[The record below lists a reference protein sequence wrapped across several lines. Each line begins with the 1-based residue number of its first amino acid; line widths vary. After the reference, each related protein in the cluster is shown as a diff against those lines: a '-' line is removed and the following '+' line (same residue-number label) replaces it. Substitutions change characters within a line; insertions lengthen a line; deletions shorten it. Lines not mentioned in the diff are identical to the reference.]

1 MTAAEPPPPPAPEPA
16 PAPPPAPAPDPTAEE
31 HAVPARVRRLAEA
44 LGPATLA
51 TALLFYFG
59 YVATRARY
67 VYFGVPVDMTGLS
80 NQDLMLDGLEVIF
93 VPASM
98 IFLGVMALVGVH
110 ALVLWMLSRDADARN
125 DTSAA
130 AFLAYG
136 FVLVGVLLIGRAL
149 IGILVQGP
157 EVSVVIGAT
166 PLSLAFGPTAV
177 AYGIWIH
184 GRRRG
189 RPVLP
194 LRLARNGVMCA
205 IALGVAGLFWASTQL
220 AWAYGT
226 GRGEQDAEDLADR
239 PEVVVDTREPLDGVP
254 TGVTQ
259 ARLGTAGESAREY
272 RHRYRGFR
280 LLLASGGR
288 LFLVTPNWELGRD
301 ATVVLPYGNDVRVR
315 LMPQR
320 DG

>member
-1 MTAAEPPPPPAPEPA
+1 MTAPEPPPPHAPEPA
-16 PAPPPAPAPDPTAEE
+16 PAPTPAPEPTAED

-67 VYFGVPVDMTGLS
+67 DYFGVPVDMTGRS
-80 NQDLMLDGLEVIF
+80 NQDLMLDGLEVVF

-98 IFLGVMALVGVH
+98 IFLGFMALVGVH
-110 ALVLWMLSRDADARN
+110 ALVLWVLSRDADARN

-130 AFLAYG
+130 AFLAYC

-149 IGILVQGP
+149 IGIFVQGS

-166 PLSLAFGPTAV
+166 PLSLAFGPAAV

-194 LRLARNGVMCA
+194 LSLARNGVMCT

-226 GRGEQDAEDLADR
+226 GRGEQDAEALADR
-239 PEVVVDTREPLDGVP
+239 PEVVVDTKEPLDGVP

-259 ARLGTAGESAREY
+259 VRLGTAGESGRTY
-272 RHRYRGFR
+272 HHRYRGFR
-280 LLLASGGR
+280 VLMTSGGR
-288 LFLVTPNWELGRD
+288 LFLVTPQWRLGRD
-301 ATVVLPYGNDVRVR
+301 QTVVLPYGDDIRVQ
-315 LMPQR
+315 LMPQP
-320 DG
+320 